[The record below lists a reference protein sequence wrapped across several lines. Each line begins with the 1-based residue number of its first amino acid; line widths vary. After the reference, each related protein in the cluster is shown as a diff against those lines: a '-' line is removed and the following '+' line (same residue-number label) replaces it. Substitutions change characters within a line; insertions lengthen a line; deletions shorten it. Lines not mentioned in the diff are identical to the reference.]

1 MTTTTQR
8 ARWTGMAMVLALV
21 AGGCGG
27 GTKRDAGGD
36 AETPQKGGTINIV
49 GAYEPNSF
57 NVKAKQTEANV
68 NVMAG
73 VWRGVWRMAPGSQ
86 FILDNDLM
94 VSAEMTSTDPQTIV
108 YKINPRAVWSDGV
121 AVNADDFI
129 YNWEASRPGATDV
142 DGSPIQSVGAAG
154 GDRIA
159 SVTGSDAGKTV
170 TVLYKEPTVQ
180 WKGGLLFNTLVPAH
194 VAKRVGWNTGF
205 DRFDPDVVVS
215 NGPFRIESYN
225 PGRDITLIRN
235 ERYWGTPAY
244 LDRIVFRFTA
254 QDVAPTAFQNGE
266 GDLVTGH
273 AIPDAVAQLRTLP
286 GVNTHF
292 TPGRSQEY
300 VGFNLRNELLAV
312 PEVRRAFALA
322 LDRRSIVSRVV
333 GAVAQADVVNSFL
346 FANHHPEYRDTSSG
360 RYDRPDVTAAKRLL
374 EGAGF
379 TLGGDGV
386 YTKDGRRL
394 SLRARTLNHAPHDA
408 ALLLV
413 QAQVKAAGIELN
425 IDNGA
430 TGVLGPQLQR
440 GDFDVEL
447 LSYGKNEFGNVTQF
461 RPGNKW
467 GYSNVRPNQ
476 LIVQSGTELDDA
488 KRLALLEQADRLL
501 WDDLPIVPLY
511 QSPELLAVR
520 DAFVNVEP
528 NTTGLGAFWN
538 AERWARKG
546 KA

>member
-1 MTTTTQR
+1 
-8 ARWTGMAMVLALV
+8 
-21 AGGCGG
+21 
-27 GTKRDAGGD
+27 
-36 AETPQKGGTINIV
+36 
-49 GAYEPNSF
+49 
-57 NVKAKQTEANV
+57 
-68 NVMAG
+68 
-73 VWRGVWRMAPGSQ
+73 MAPGSQ
-86 FILDNDLM
+86 SILNSDLM
-94 VSAEMTSTDPQTIV
+94 VSAEMTSTDPQTVV
-108 YKINPRAVWSDGV
+108 YKIDPRAVWSDGMPV
-121 AVNADDFI
+121 DAEDFI
-129 YNWEASRPGATDV
+129 FNWRACRPGATDI
-142 DGSPIQSVGAAG
+142 DGSPIQSVAG
-154 GDRIA
+154 PAGDLIA
-159 SVTGSDAGKTV
+159 SVTGSDGGKTV
-170 TVLYKEPTVQ
+170 TVVYREPTVQ

-225 PGRDITLIRN
+225 PGRDITLVRN
-235 ERYWGTPAY
+235 ERFWGTPAY

-286 GVNTHF
+286 GVTTHF

-346 FANHHPEYRDTSSG
+346 FANHHPEYRDTSGG
-360 RYDRPDVTAAKRLL
+360 RYDRPDVIAAKRLL

-386 YTKDGRRL
+386 YAKDGRRL

-413 QAQVKAAGIELN
+413 QAQAKAAGIELN

-447 LSYGKNEFGNVTQF
+447 LNYGKNEFGNVTQF

-467 GYSNVRPNQ
+467 GYDNPRPNQ
-476 LIVQSGTELDDA
+476 LIVQSNTELDDA
-488 KRLALLEQADRLL
+488 KRRAMLEQADRIL
-501 WDDLPIVPLY
+501 WDDLPVVPLY
-511 QSPELLAVR
+511 HEPPLLAVR
-520 DAFVNVEP
+520 DVFVNVEP
-528 NTTGLGAFWN
+528 NPSGIGPFWN
-538 AERWARKG
+538 VEQWARKA